1 MGQKIGIQMIDM
13 YVKMIREEFEPLMA
27 ALNVREMAIR
37 EQVEEQVKR
46 KFGIYDLMMKRE
58 HLKLQ
63 LTEMT
68 NKLSDWERRQT
79 IDGKYTTKIE
89 YAVESEMEKMR
100 NGLGK
105 QIGEAKKAAIKS
117 VRLMGTSEDVV
128 GIFKDISKQIADM
141 GDQLKA
147 LPAPEKTVPRIS
159 RRKGTKAK

>member
-63 LTEMT
+63 LSEIDG
-68 NKLSDWERRQT
+68 KLSDWERSQN

-89 YAVESEMEKMR
+89 YAVEAEMEKMR

-105 QIGEAKKAAIKS
+105 QIGEAKKEAIKS
-117 VRLMGTSEDVV
+117 IRLMGTSEDVA
-128 GIFKDISKQIADM
+128 GIFKGISQQITDL
-141 GDQLKA
+141 GSQLRA
-147 LPAPEKTVPRIS
+147 LPAPETAVLRIS